1 MKKQFWVSLLTIFLL
16 TFISVAYASFSSVLT
31 ITGEATVVKDT
42 TAPTCGSW
50 YLRDSSLTTQEAY
63 DQNKFINAG
72 TNTTW
77 SNTNKTLFIE
87 CTDNMDDEY
96 GCVNVDTVTT
106 SGSGKRYFKDVKEY
120 TTSIKSDSNTVTV
133 TLKDAYMNERTCT
146 LPVGGSNPYIDK
158 EEPTITITRSAA
170 NKFTY
175 SATDNMSSSVTPRF
189 MVTTSST
196 KPALDDANW
205 SSSASEVTIDN
216 SASKT
221 YYVWAKDGVNITN
234 STISTYLL
242 TKTQGTG
249 TTLTL
254 KYQNN
259 SGATLSTGYVLNGTQ
274 VYATAT
280 PSTGYNTALIKKDST
295 TAATGTGT
303 NSVNT
308 TITVNAA
315 TTISSSATA
324 NTYSIGYTMNGGPN
338 PSTKP
343 TSGTYNANVNISNPG
358 SKSVTIT
365 PNANSSGATVGSA
378 VVATQTFAGWTST
391 TMQGNAQSGST
402 TSNYAAWTG
411 TSTKNTYFKNLR
423 NDTGTVTMVA
433 NWNTSAS
440 TLPTLTAPSG
450 YTCKWYDTQGTSGGT
465 ELGGSGDPY
474 TPSATSG
481 STVNV
486 YARCTANTYYV
497 YYNQGLA
504 TGGWN
509 ATTYATQSRTYPNSV
524 TLRTNSMTKSNTT
537 ANSYT
542 VTYNQGTATGGW
554 DATTYGTQ
562 TSTNT
567 TTYTANGWTTGSTN
581 TNDRDYANGATYGA
595 NSTSNLTLY
604 PNFTTSTTNGGVTT
618 KTNSMTKSNSADSNS
633 YTLTFKQGTATS
645 AAPSAI
651 TNKKY
656 TSYTA
661 NGWTT
666 TSGSTSR
673 TYANNTATGALSSN
687 ITLYPCF
694 SQTVNQKSITL
705 PSAATKSNTN
715 LGTVTFNY
723 NGSGAAATT
732 STAYTT
738 YAFSGWYTA
747 SSGGTKLGNAGASY
761 TPSASIDV
769 YPQFTGTAHSA
780 TFPSPSR
787 TGYTFAGWWTAASG
801 GTQVT
806 SYTGS
811 SNVEY
816 FAHWTENTYSLT
828 FDGVY
833 NTFQAKVLS
842 PTGTVKQTVDITSS
856 SRTISNISYTDIITT
871 TTVGVSKAID
881 GTTFTKVAAS
891 NNPTRTGYSLGNYT
905 MGAENTN
912 AYRYDGSTWYTD
924 YNGSSGCKTF
934 SRMASTQGYNATL
947 TLTWTANVYTIT
959 LDQQSGSG
967 GTATIYEKYSTGYYT
982 DSAATTQMTTSA
994 NPITAPSRSGYTF
1007 GGYYTGT
1014 NGSGTQYIDAN
1025 GKLTSSASTTN
1036 FSSNGSLYAKWTPNT
1051 YYVYYNQGLAT
1062 GGWSTSTYATQSRT
1076 YPNSTTLRTNSM
1088 TKSNTTA
1095 NSYTVTYNQGT
1106 ATDGWSASTYGTQT
1120 SINTTT
1126 YTANGWTTGA
1136 TNLNDPDYANGASF
1150 GSNNTT
1156 NLTLYP
1162 NFTSSTTNGGVTTRT
1177 NSMTKSNSAD
1187 SDSYTLTFKQG
1198 TATSAAPSA
1207 ITNKKY
1213 TSYTAN
1219 GWTTTSG
1226 STSRTYAN
1234 NTATGALSAN
1244 VNLYPCF
1251 SQTVNQKSI
1260 TLPSAATKSNTNL
1273 GTVTFNYNGSGAAS
1287 TTSTGYTTYAF
1298 SGWYTASSGGTKLGN
1313 AGASYTP
1320 SASIDVYPQF
1330 TGTAHSATFPSN
1342 PTRTGYT
1349 FAGWWTAAS
1358 GGTQVTSYTGSS
1370 AVEYFAHW
1378 TPNTYYVYYNQ
1389 GLATGGWSTSTY
1401 ATQSRTYPNST
1412 TLRTNSMTKDNTTA
1426 NSYTV
1431 TYEQGSATGGW
1442 NASTYSAQTSIN
1454 TTTYTANGWTTGSTN
1469 LNDPDYANG
1478 ATFGASNTTNLT
1490 LYPNFTTST
1499 TNGGVIT
1506 RTNNMTISDSD
1517 PIPGPYV
1524 IFITES
1530 DEFSIQATK
1539 YSTYTAAGWSVK
1551 GSGNVH
1557 YDNNVSTGALT
1568 SNITLVPAFFGGTI
1582 VNPITLPSAATKSN
1596 TNLGTVT
1603 FNYNGSGA
1611 AATTSTAYTTYAFK
1625 GWYTAASGGTKLG
1638 NAGDSYTPRTPNNE
1652 YAYPQFTG
1660 TAHSATFPSNP
1671 TRTGYTFAGWWTAAS
1686 GGTQVTSYT
1695 GSSNVEYYAHW
1706 TPITYTIV
1714 YNKSNT
1720 NETGTLPS
1728 NQSATYDV
1736 GITLGTNSMSRP
1748 NSSDTDSYTLTFK
1761 QGTATSAAPSAIT
1774 NKKYTSYTANGW
1786 ATSANAGRSYTSGQ
1800 TNVKNLTSTNNGT
1813 YNLYTS
1819 WSSTVNQKSITL
1831 PAAATKSNTNLG
1843 TVTFNYNGSGA
1854 TSTTSTAYT
1863 TYAFSG
1869 WYTASS
1875 GGTKLGNASASYTP
1889 SASIDVYPQFTGTAH
1904 SATFPSSPTRT
1915 GYTFAGWYTASSG
1928 GTQVTSYTGSSNV
1941 EYYAH
1946 WTPNT
1951 YTIAYTMNNGTDPNP
1966 KPTSGTYDS
1975 NVSIGTTS
1983 IPTKTVT
1990 ITGNANGTGASVGAA
2005 TVNSLTFNGWS
2016 TSSGAG
2022 LQGNAQSGSTTSNLA
2037 SWSGGATT
2045 NKYFKN
2051 LRNGSGTVTL
2061 TANWSTTVTLPTLS
2075 KTGHTCNWYDTSGTS
2090 GGSAF
2095 TTTISQNAATSITI
2109 YARCTANTYNITL
2122 NQQSGSGGT
2131 ATIYEKYGD
2140 GYYLTNN
2147 SGTLSNKMST
2157 TANGVTI
2164 PTRSGY
2170 TFGGYYTSTNGGG
2183 TQYIDASGK
2192 LTSSAS
2198 ATQFSS
2204 AGNLYAKW
2212 TLNTP
2217 ATPTI
2222 SGGATKVYGS
2232 SSTTLTCSN
2241 STTYPSGITK
2251 KYQFGYASSDGGSPG
2266 NWTTESDSNTLT
2278 IAANAYVEQRWYS
2291 CRVRVYDGS
2300 AYSGYATSSTSADT
2314 EMTINN
2320 ATLTF
2325 DANNGTGGGTVYT
2338 KTGQNVVYDG
2348 IRSTSTTSIPT
2359 ASRTGYTFLGW
2370 YDAPSGG
2377 NKVLNADGSFTGT
2390 AVSGYTT
2397 TNAWATTTNRNLYAY
2412 WNGITYTIT
2421 FHYGNSQRYDI
2432 PYTSNTYQTVTIP
2445 TTGKYRL
2452 EAWGAQGGD
2461 SVNNGGESHS
2471 AGAKGAYT
2479 SGVAPFNVDD
2489 TLYVYVGQKPGY
2501 VSSGKADNPGGWNGG
2516 GTGRWDH
2523 GDNDS
2528 SGGGGGAT
2536 DFRYF
2541 GSDTPNLTVNNAV
2554 SLRYRIMVAGGGSGN
2569 AWSGNPGHAGALESV
2584 PRGRATAAV
2593 NQITGNSF
2601 GVGGTSSVT
2610 GKTKVGNSGGGGGY
2624 WGGRPG
2630 GARSGNTDDSG
2641 QGTGGS
2647 SYVSGY
2653 TGAVAVRDNSV
2664 NTPRYA
2670 SDGTTLCTNGTTDNT
2685 CSIHFTG
2692 KVFEDPVMIS
2702 GESAPAEVV
2711 GTDEELEYIMEEP
2724 DGIEVYGH
2732 TGHGH
2737 ARVSLDSVQ
2746 KQVTSGQVI
2755 GSAPLPYGNTYWGI
2769 EEEEGEDE
2777 EGVPFYYSYD
2787 VEYDIHWMDEEG
2799 NEVDLSEPYNAENG
2813 TDLYELG
2820 VPHEYSI
2827 TYVGVEPEQFEVGG
2841 TYPEQY
2847 NALEEYEI
2855 DNPRNGI
2862 LNGTYYKFFGWTSED
2877 ILWPTKT
2884 LEISKGDSG
2893 NKTFT
2898 ANWETKS
2905 VFKVEYDANGGIT
2918 TCPTQTGSYGEHWL
2932 LCDQGATYGN
2942 VEFLG
2947 WYTKPSGGKY
2957 IGTTVSPYFYAFG
2970 DGEYEGD
2977 YILYAHW
2984 DIDAIEYD
2992 YNITQ
2997 SFAANR
3003 MINTYYAPDW
3013 TKTFEVEIKFSIAT
3027 ASKRYF
3033 LFGNY
3038 DNSASNALNL
3048 EVAQNNTIRVYVGKG
3063 STNATF
3069 GSVSTNQE
3077 STVKALWNG
3086 TTQKLTVDVTGG
3098 GTGHYEGTLT
3108 ALANISGKTNR
3119 HFRFGASDYRASSTP
3134 FNTINVKNFVIREFY
3149 GPPLQDSITVP
3160 DPAGHYYLF
3169 EGWTGPNGDTPQYNL
3184 TVPTNSEGLI
3194 SYTANWSTGVSFKG
3208 YSKTFSTSNQYIKFK
3223 NEVTV
3228 VYIDQAR
3235 RVAYT
3240 RERVNFYRTN
3250 DASPNGTYGQGSMT
3264 VRYNWSASYIDRTV
3278 DLAEKHIKQSGINL
3292 WSENWNAYSIS
3303 YRAIP
3308 YSDNGTRSVTLGVKN
3323 FTHVRF
3329 SISTPKNA
3337 TFALPA
3343 IRVKPTE

>member
-1 MKKQFWVSLLTIFLL
+1 MKKHFLVSFLTIFLL

-77 SNTNKTLFIE
+77 SNTDKTLFIE

-216 SASKT
+216 SAAKT

-242 TKTQGTG
+242 TKSQGTG

-259 SGATLSTGYVLNGTQ
+259 SGATLSTGYVLNGTP
-274 VYATAT
+274 VYAEAT

-365 PNANSSGATVGSA
+365 PNANNSGATVGSA

-509 ATTYATQSRTYPNSV
+509 ATTYATQSRTYPNST

-542 VTYNQGTATGGW
+542 VTYNQGTATDGW
-554 DATTYGTQ
+554 NATTYATQ

-581 TNDRDYANGATYGA
+581 LNDPDYANGASFGS
-595 NSTSNLTLY
+595 NSTTNLTLY
-604 PNFTTSTTNGGVTT
+604 PNFTSSTTNGGVTT
-618 KTNSMTKSNSADSNS
+618 KTNNMTKSNSADSDS

-705 PSAATKSNTN
+705 PAAATKSNTN

-738 YAFSGWYTA
+738 YAFNGWYTA
-747 SSGGTKLGNAGASY
+747 STGGTKLGNASATY

-780 TFPSPSR
+780 TFPSNPTR
-787 TGYTFAGWWTAASG
+787 TGYTFAGWYTAASG
-801 GTQVT
+801 GTEVT

-811 SNVEY
+811 SAVEY
-816 FAHWTENTYSLT
+816 YAHWTENTYSLT

-842 PTGTVKQTVDITSS
+842 ASGTVKQTVDITSTS
-856 SRTISNISYTDIITT
+856 KTISNIAYTDIITT
-871 TTVGVSKAID
+871 TTVGVSKAIN

-905 MGAENTN
+905 MGAENTS

-934 SRMASTQGYNATL
+934 SRMASTQGYNAKL
-947 TLTWTANVYTIT
+947 TLTWTPNVYTIV
-959 LDQQSGSG
+959 LNNQSATSA
-967 GTATIYEKYSTGYYT
+967 GTTQVWYKYNTVENNCYYYSNSDLSTCLTNGYDISVPTKTGYTFNGYYT
-982 DSAATTQMTTSA
+982 STS
-994 NPITAPSRSGYTF
+994 
-1007 GGYYTGT
+1007 GG
-1014 NGSGTQYIDAN
+1014 GTQYVN
-1025 GKLTSSASTTN
+1025 SSGSFVNNIYTKVPSQIN
-1036 FSSNGSLYAKWTPNT
+1036 SSYTDTITLYAYWTANT

-1062 GGWSTSTYATQSRT
+1062 GGWDATTYSTQSRT

-1106 ATDGWSASTYGTQT
+1106 ADGGWNATTYAAQT
-1120 SINTTT
+1120 STNTTT
-1126 YTANGWTTGA
+1126 YTANGWTTGS
-1136 TNLNDPDYANGASF
+1136 TNLNDPDYANGATYGANST
-1150 GSNNTT
+1150 SNV
-1156 NLTLYP
+1156 TLYP
-1162 NFTSSTTNGGVTTRT
+1162 NFTTSTTNGGVTTKT

-1273 GTVTFNYNGSGAAS
+1273 GTVTFNYNGSGAAA

-1298 SGWYTASSGGTKLGN
+1298 NGWYTASSGGTKLGN
-1313 AGASYTP
+1313 ASATYTP

-1330 TGTAHSATFPSN
+1330 TSTAHSATFPS
-1342 PTRTGYT
+1342 
-1349 FAGWWTAAS
+1349 
-1358 GGTQVTSYTGSS
+1358 
-1370 AVEYFAHW
+1370 
-1378 TPNTYYVYYNQ
+1378 
-1389 GLATGGWSTSTY
+1389 
-1401 ATQSRTYPNST
+1401 
-1412 TLRTNSMTKDNTTA
+1412 
-1426 NSYTV
+1426 
-1431 TYEQGSATGGW
+1431 
-1442 NASTYSAQTSIN
+1442 
-1454 TTTYTANGWTTGSTN
+1454 
-1469 LNDPDYANG
+1469 
-1478 ATFGASNTTNLT
+1478 
-1490 LYPNFTTST
+1490 
-1499 TNGGVIT
+1499 
-1506 RTNNMTISDSD
+1506 
-1517 PIPGPYV
+1517 
-1524 IFITES
+1524 
-1530 DEFSIQATK
+1530 
-1539 YSTYTAAGWSVK
+1539 
-1551 GSGNVH
+1551 
-1557 YDNNVSTGALT
+1557 
-1568 SNITLVPAFFGGTI
+1568 
-1582 VNPITLPSAATKSN
+1582 
-1596 TNLGTVT
+1596 
-1603 FNYNGSGA
+1603 
-1611 AATTSTAYTTYAFK
+1611 
-1625 GWYTAASGGTKLG
+1625 
-1638 NAGDSYTPRTPNNE
+1638 
-1652 YAYPQFTG
+1652 
-1660 TAHSATFPSNP
+1660 P

-1706 TPITYTIV
+1706 TPITYTVV
-1714 YNKSNT
+1714 YNKSNS

-1728 NQSATYDV
+1728 NQSGTYDV
-1736 GITLGTNSMSRP
+1736 ALTLGTNSMSRP

-1786 ATSANAGRSYTSGQ
+1786 AISANAGRSYTSGQ
-1800 TNVKNLTSTNNGT
+1800 SVSNLTSTNNGT

-1819 WSSTVNQKSITL
+1819 WSSTVNQRSITL
-1831 PAAATKSNTNLG
+1831 PAAATKSNTDLG

-1854 TSTTSTAYT
+1854 TSTTSTGYT

-1875 GGTKLGNASASYTP
+1875 GGTKLGNASATYTP
-1889 SASIDVYPQFTGTAH
+1889 SASIDVYPQFTSTAH

-1915 GYTFAGWYTASSG
+1915 GYIFAGWYTAASG

-1946 WTPNT
+1946 WTANT

-2075 KTGHTCNWYDTSGTS
+2075 KTGHTCSWVDSNGNPFS
-2090 GGSAF
+2090 
-2095 TTTISQNAATSITI
+2095 TTIAQNASTSITV
-2109 YARCTANTYNITL
+2109 YAQCTPNTYNITL

-2131 ATIYEKYGD
+2131 STIYEKYSD
-2140 GYYLTNN
+2140 GYYLNN
-2147 SGTLSNKMST
+2147 SGGVVSNKMST
-2157 TANGVTI
+2157 SANGVTV

-2183 TQYIDASGK
+2183 TQYIDANGK

-2198 ATQFSS
+2198 PTQFSA

-2222 SGGATKVYGS
+2222 SGGATKIYGS
-2232 SSTTLTCSN
+2232 SATTLTCSN

-2251 KYQFGYASSDGGSPG
+2251 KYQFGYATSDGGTPS
-2266 NWTTESDSNTLT
+2266 NWTTESDANTLV

-2291 CRVRVYDGS
+2291 CRVRAYDGS

-2325 DANNGTGGGTVYT
+2325 DANYGTGGGTVYT
-2338 KTGQNVVYDG
+2338 RTGQSVVYNG
-2348 IRSTSTTSIPT
+2348 IRSTTTTSIPT
-2359 ASRTGYTFLGW
+2359 ASRPGYDFMGW
-2370 YDAPSGG
+2370 YDSASGG
-2377 NKVLNADGSFTGT
+2377 NKVLNADGSFAGT
-2390 AVSGYTT
+2390 VSGYTSNNTWVAT
-2397 TNAWATTTNRNLYAY
+2397 TNKTLYAY
-2412 WNGITYTIT
+2412 WNGISYMLT
-2421 FHYGNSQRYDI
+2421 FHYENTQKHDI
-2432 PYTSNTYQTVTIP
+2432 PYTSSNTYQTITIP
-2445 TTGKYRL
+2445 VTGKYRL
-2452 EAWGAQGGD
+2452 EAWGAQGGS
-2461 SVNNGGESHS
+2461 SVNDGGSSHS
-2471 AGAKGAYT
+2471 AGGKGAYT
-2479 SGVAPFNVDD
+2479 AGTASFNQNE
-2489 TLYVYVGQKPGY
+2489 TLYAYVGQQPGY

-2516 GTGRWDH
+2516 GNGRWDH

-2541 GSDTPNLTVNNAV
+2541 GSDTPNLTYNNAV
-2554 SLRYRIMVAGGGSGN
+2554 SLRYRIMVAGGGSGS
-2569 AWSGNPGHAGALESV
+2569 AWSSAPGPGGALESSL
-2584 PRGRATAAV
+2584 RGRVTSRT
-2593 NQITGNSF
+2593 NQTTGASF
-2601 GVGGTSSVT
+2601 GTGGTSGVT

-2624 WGGRPG
+2624 WGGYAG

-2647 SYVSGY
+2647 SYISGY
-2653 TGAVAVRDNSV
+2653 TGSVAVISNAA

-2670 SDGTTLCTNGTTDNT
+2670 SDGTTLCANGTTDNT

-2702 GESAPAEVV
+2702 GDSAPTEVV

-2732 TGHGH
+2732 AGHGH
-2737 ARVSLDSVQ
+2737 AKISLESTT
-2746 KQVTSGQVI
+2746 KQVTSGQAI
-2755 GSAPLPYGNTYWGI
+2755 GAAPLPYGDTFTDI
-2769 EEEEGEDE
+2769 VEEEGVDDNDI
-2777 EGVPFYYSYD
+2777 PYYYSYD
-2787 VEYDIHWMDEEG
+2787 VLYDIHWAYKDSDDEDIPI
-2799 NEVDLSEPYNAENG
+2799 DLGDPYDPSYG
-2813 TDLYELG
+2813 TDLYAYG
-2820 VPHEYSI
+2820 IPHEYSI
-2827 TYVGVEPEQFEVGG
+2827 TYNGVSYEETNDLFPYDANHP
-2841 TYPEQY
+2841 THY
-2847 NALEEYEI
+2847 NSLDEFTI
-2855 DNPRNGI
+2855 DNPVDHYVTSN
-2862 LNGTYYKFFGWTSED
+2862 NEYYIFEGWTGTDLVLNTFNLD
-2877 ILWPTKT
+2877 IQ
-2884 LEISKGDSG
+2884 KGDSG
-2893 NKTFT
+2893 NKEFT
-2898 ANWETKS
+2898 ANWTQKTTFS
-2905 VFKVEYDANGGIT
+2905 ITYNANGGTT
-2918 TCPTQTGSYGEHWL
+2918 TCPNQTGSYGDRVWICLDEP
-2932 LCDQGATYGN
+2932 TYGD

-2947 WYTKPSGGKY
+2947 WYTKPSGGKL
-2957 IGTTVSPYFYAFG
+2957 VSPYDGKWYAFG
-2970 DGEYEGD
+2970 NGNENYGD
-2977 YILYAHW
+2977 WVLYAHW
-2984 DIDAIEYD
+2984 DIDAIEFN
-2992 YNITQ
+2992 YNINR
-2997 SFAANR
+2997 SFAGHR
-3003 MINTYYAPDW
+3003 MIDTYYTVDW
-3013 TKTFEVEIKFSIAT
+3013 SKTIEFETKVQVST
-3027 ASKRYF
+3027 ASKRYL

-3038 DNSASNALNL
+3038 DNSSANALNL
-3048 EVAQNNTIRVYVGKG
+3048 EIAQNNTIRVYVGKG

-3069 GSVSTNQE
+3069 GSISVNKEITI
-3077 STVKALWNG
+3077 KALWNG
-3086 TTQKLTVDVTGG
+3086 TTKKLTVDVSGG
-3098 GTGHYEGTLT
+3098 GTGHYEATLSALTGT
-3108 ALANISGKTNR
+3108 ANRRMRI
-3119 HFRFGASDYRASSTP
+3119 GAADYRASTSP
-3134 FNTINVKNFVIREFY
+3134 FNTINVKSFIIREFY
-3149 GPPLQDSITVP
+3149 DETLQENVTVP
-3160 DPAGHYYLF
+3160 DPAGHYLLF
-3169 EGWTGPNGDTPQYNL
+3169 DGWTGANGDTPQYGL
-3184 TVPTNSEGLI
+3184 TVPIGSEGLI
-3194 SYTANWSTGVSFKG
+3194 SYTANWSTGVSFQG
-3208 YSKTFSTSNQYIKFK
+3208 YSKTFSTSNKYIKFK

-3235 RVAYT
+3235 RYAYT
-3240 RERVNFYRTN
+3240 RERVYFYRTN
-3250 DASPNGTYGQGSMT
+3250 TGYNTYGQGSMT

-3278 DLAEKHIKQSGINL
+3278 DLAGKKINENGITL
-3292 WSENWNAYSIS
+3292 WSENWNAYSVG

-3308 YSDNGTRSVTLGVKN
+3308 YLDNGTRSVTLGVKN
-3323 FTHVRF
+3323 FTHAIF
-3329 SISTPKNA
+3329 SVSTPKNA

>member
-1 MKKQFWVSLLTIFLL
+1 MKKHFWISFLTIFLL

-31 ITGEATVVKDT
+31 ITGEATVAKDT

-77 SNTNKTLFIE
+77 TNTDKTLFIE
-87 CTDNMDDEY
+87 CTDNMDGEY
-96 GCVNVDTVTT
+96 GCINVDTVTT
-106 SGSGKRYFKDVKEY
+106 NGSVKRYFKDVKNY
-120 TTSIKSDSNTVTV
+120 TTSIKSDSNTITV
-133 TLKDAYMNERTCT
+133 TLKDAYLNERTCT

-158 EEPTITITRSAA
+158 EGPTVTITRSAA

-175 SATDNMSSSVTPRF
+175 SATDNMSSSVTPQY

-196 KPALDDANW
+196 KPAIDSANW
-205 SSSASEVTIDN
+205 SSTASEVTIDN
-216 SASKT
+216 SAAKT

-242 TKTQGTG
+242 TKSQGTG
-249 TTLTL
+249 TTLNL

-274 VYATAT
+274 VYSEAT

-324 NTYSIGYTMNGGPN
+324 NSYTIAYTMNGGPN
-338 PSTKP
+338 PTTKP
-343 TSGTYNANVNISNPG
+343 TSGTYNSNVNISNPG
-358 SKSVTIT
+358 SKSITIT

-378 VVATQTFAGWTST
+378 VVTTQTFAGWTST

-402 TSNYAAWTG
+402 TSNYASWDG
-411 TSTKNTYFKNLR
+411 SSTTNTYFKNLR

-433 NWNTSAS
+433 NWNTSAT

-450 YTCKWYDTQGTSGGT
+450 YTCKWYDTQGTSGGN
-465 ELGGSGDPY
+465 ELGGSGTQY

-481 STVNV
+481 STINV

-504 TGGWN
+504 TGGWS
-509 ATTYATQSRTYPNSV
+509 TSTYATQSRTYPNSV

-542 VTYNQGTATGGW
+542 VTYNQGTATSGW
-554 DATTYGTQ
+554 DASTYGTQ
-562 TSTNT
+562 TSVNT
-567 TTYTANGWTTGSTN
+567 TSYTANGWTTGSTN
-581 TNDRDYANGATYGA
+581 
-595 NSTSNLTLY
+595 
-604 PNFTTSTTNGGVTT
+604 
-618 KTNSMTKSNSADSNS
+618 
-633 YTLTFKQGTATS
+633 
-645 AAPSAI
+645 
-651 TNKKY
+651 
-656 TSYTA
+656 
-661 NGWTT
+661 
-666 TSGSTSR
+666 
-673 TYANNTATGALSSN
+673 
-687 ITLYPCF
+687 
-694 SQTVNQKSITL
+694 
-705 PSAATKSNTN
+705 
-715 LGTVTFNY
+715 
-723 NGSGAAATT
+723 
-732 STAYTT
+732 
-738 YAFSGWYTA
+738 
-747 SSGGTKLGNAGASY
+747 
-761 TPSASIDV
+761 
-769 YPQFTGTAHSA
+769 
-780 TFPSPSR
+780 
-787 TGYTFAGWWTAASG
+787 
-801 GTQVT
+801 
-806 SYTGS
+806 
-811 SNVEY
+811 
-816 FAHWTENTYSLT
+816 
-828 FDGVY
+828 
-833 NTFQAKVLS
+833 
-842 PTGTVKQTVDITSS
+842 
-856 SRTISNISYTDIITT
+856 
-871 TTVGVSKAID
+871 
-881 GTTFTKVAAS
+881 
-891 NNPTRTGYSLGNYT
+891 
-905 MGAENTN
+905 
-912 AYRYDGSTWYTD
+912 
-924 YNGSSGCKTF
+924 
-934 SRMASTQGYNATL
+934 
-947 TLTWTANVYTIT
+947 
-959 LDQQSGSG
+959 
-967 GTATIYEKYSTGYYT
+967 
-982 DSAATTQMTTSA
+982 
-994 NPITAPSRSGYTF
+994 
-1007 GGYYTGT
+1007 
-1014 NGSGTQYIDAN
+1014 
-1025 GKLTSSASTTN
+1025 
-1036 FSSNGSLYAKWTPNT
+1036 
-1051 YYVYYNQGLAT
+1051 
-1062 GGWSTSTYATQSRT
+1062 
-1076 YPNSTTLRTNSM
+1076 
-1088 TKSNTTA
+1088 
-1095 NSYTVTYNQGT
+1095 
-1106 ATDGWSASTYGTQT
+1106 
-1120 SINTTT
+1120 
-1126 YTANGWTTGA
+1126 
-1136 TNLNDPDYANGASF
+1136 LNDPDYANGATF
-1150 GSNNTT
+1150 GASNTT

-1162 NFTSSTTNGGVTTRT
+1162 NFTTSTTNGGVTTRT

-1234 NTATGALSAN
+1234 NTATGALSSN
-1244 VNLYPCF
+1244 ITLYPCF

-1260 TLPSAATKSNTNL
+1260 TLPA
-1273 GTVTFNYNGSGAAS
+1273 
-1287 TTSTGYTTYAF
+1287 
-1298 SGWYTASSGGTKLGN
+1298 
-1313 AGASYTP
+1313 
-1320 SASIDVYPQF
+1320 
-1330 TGTAHSATFPSN
+1330 
-1342 PTRTGYT
+1342 
-1349 FAGWWTAAS
+1349 
-1358 GGTQVTSYTGSS
+1358 
-1370 AVEYFAHW
+1370 
-1378 TPNTYYVYYNQ
+1378 
-1389 GLATGGWSTSTY
+1389 
-1401 ATQSRTYPNST
+1401 
-1412 TLRTNSMTKDNTTA
+1412 
-1426 NSYTV
+1426 
-1431 TYEQGSATGGW
+1431 
-1442 NASTYSAQTSIN
+1442 
-1454 TTTYTANGWTTGSTN
+1454 
-1469 LNDPDYANG
+1469 
-1478 ATFGASNTTNLT
+1478 
-1490 LYPNFTTST
+1490 
-1499 TNGGVIT
+1499 
-1506 RTNNMTISDSD
+1506 
-1517 PIPGPYV
+1517 
-1524 IFITES
+1524 
-1530 DEFSIQATK
+1530 
-1539 YSTYTAAGWSVK
+1539 
-1551 GSGNVH
+1551 
-1557 YDNNVSTGALT
+1557 
-1568 SNITLVPAFFGGTI
+1568 
-1582 VNPITLPSAATKSN
+1582 AATKSN

-1611 AATTSTAYTTYAFK
+1611 AATTSTAYTTYAFN
-1625 GWYTAASGGTKLG
+1625 GWYTASSGGTKLG
-1638 NAGDSYTPRTPNNE
+1638 NASATYTPS
-1652 YAYPQFTG
+1652 ASIDVYPQFTG
-1660 TAHSATFPSNP
+1660 TAHSATFPSP
-1671 TRTGYTFAGWWTAAS
+1671 TRTGYTFAGWWTASS

-1706 TPITYTIV
+1706 TPITYTVV

-1736 GITLGTNSMSRP
+1736 ALTLGTNSMSRP
-1748 NSSDTDSYTLTFK
+1748 NSADSDSYTLTFK

-1800 TNVKNLTSTNNGT
+1800 SVSNLTSTNNGT

-1819 WSSTVNQKSITL
+1819 WNSQVNQKSITL
-1831 PAAATKSNTNLG
+1831 PSAATKNNTNLG
-1843 TVTFNYNGSGA
+1843 TVTFNYNGSGTA
-1854 TSTTSTAYT
+1854 DTTSTGYT
-1863 TYAFSG
+1863 SYSFTG
-1869 WYTASS
+1869 WYTSQT
-1875 GGTKLGNASASYTP
+1875 GGTKLGDAGATYTP
-1889 SASIDVYPQFTGTAH
+1889 SASIDVYPQFSSTAH
-1904 SATFPSSPTRT
+1904 SATFPSSPSRT
-1915 GYTFAGWYTASSG
+1915 GYVFAGWYTAASG
-1928 GTQVTSYTGSSNV
+1928 GTQVTSYTGTSAV
-1941 EYYAH
+1941 TYYAH

-1983 IPTKTVT
+1983 IPSKIVT
-1990 ITGNANGTGASVGAA
+1990 ITGNANGTGASVGSA
-2005 TVNSLTFNGWS
+2005 TVSSQTFNGWS
-2016 TSSGAG
+2016 SSSGAG
-2022 LQGNAQSGSTTSNLA
+2022 LGSGAKTGTAASPSTAWNGST
-2037 SWSGGATT
+2037 TT

-2051 LRNGSGTVTL
+2051 LRDTSGTVTL
-2061 TANWSTTVTLPTLS
+2061 TANWSGTATLPTVT
-2075 KTGHTCNWYDTSGTS
+2075 KTGYTCSWYDASGTS
-2090 GGSAF
+2090 GGNYVGASGGSY
-2095 TTTISQNAATSITI
+2095 TVSSGSS
-2109 YARCTANTYNITL
+2109 YAVTVYAQCTANTYNITL
-2122 NQQSGSGGT
+2122 NQQGGSGGT
-2131 ATIYEKYGD
+2131 GTIYEKYGD
-2140 GYYLTNN
+2140 GYYLNN
-2147 SGTLSNKMST
+2147 SSGAVSNKMST
-2157 TANGVTI
+2157 SANGVTV

-2183 TQYIDASGK
+2183 TQYIDANGK

-2198 ATQFSS
+2198 PTQFSA

-2325 DANNGTGGGTVYT
+2325 NANNGTGGGTVYT

-2348 IRSTSTTSIPT
+2348 IRSTTTTSIPT
-2359 ASRTGYTFLGW
+2359 ASRPGYDFLGW

-2377 NKVLNADGSFTGT
+2377 NKVLNADGSFTGV
-2390 AVSGYTT
+2390 AVSGYTST
-2397 TNAWATTTNRNLYAY
+2397 DKWVATTDKTLYAY

-2421 FHYGNSQRYDI
+2421 FHYGDTQKNDI
-2432 PYTSNTYQTVTIP
+2432 PYTSSNTYQTVTIP

-2461 SVNNGGESHS
+2461 SVNDGGSSHS

-2479 SGVAPFNVDD
+2479 SGVAPFDEDD
-2489 TLYVYVGQKPGY
+2489 TLYVYVGQRPGY
-2501 VSSGKADNPGGWNGG
+2501 VSSGKADNSGGWNGG

-2528 SGGGGGAT
+2528 AGGGGGAT

-2569 AWSGNPGHAGALESV
+2569 AWSSNPGPGGALASL

-2593 NQITGNSF
+2593 NQTTGNAF

-2653 TGAVAVRDNSV
+2653 TGAVAVISNAA

-2670 SDGTTLCTNGTTDNT
+2670 SDGTTLCADGTTDNT

-2702 GESAPAEVV
+2702 GESPSTDII

-2732 TGHGH
+2732 TGHGY

-2755 GSAPLPYGNTYWGI
+2755 GSPPLPYGNTYWGTH
-2769 EEEEGEDE
+2769 EEEGEDE

-2787 VEYDIHWMDEEG
+2787 IEYDINWAYKAIVETEDEEG
-2799 NEVDLSEPYNAENG
+2799 NPIYMEEDFPIDLNETYDTLYG
-2813 TDLYELG
+2813 TEFYAYG
-2820 VPHEYSI
+2820 TPHEYSI
-2827 TYVGVEPEQFEVGG
+2827 TYEGVSENQWYSGYGPGRYYIEH
-2841 TYPEQY
+2841 PSHY
-2847 NALEEYEI
+2847 NSLDEI
-2855 DNPRNGI
+2855 TIPNPVSGMY
-2862 LNGTYYKFFGWTSED
+2862 NGTYYKFLGWTTQDNLS
-2877 ILWPTKT
+2877 PTT
-2884 LEISKGDSG
+2884 SFEINKGDYG
-2893 NKTFT
+2893 DLELT

-2905 VFKVEYDANGGIT
+2905 TFTVRYDGNGGIT
-2918 TCPTQTGSYGEHWL
+2918 NCPSGSGSYGDFWY
-2932 LCDQGATYGN
+2932 LCTDTPTYGN
-2942 VEFLG
+2942 VQFLG
-2947 WYTKPSGGKY
+2947 WYTEPTDGE
-2957 IGTTVSPYFYAFG
+2957 PMG
-2970 DGEYEGD
+2970 DGTYAYQYQYGHGNYEGD
-2977 YILYAHW
+2977 YVLYAHW
-2984 DIDAIEYD
+2984 DIDAIEYN
-2992 YNITQ
+2992 YNISQ

-3003 MINTYYAPDW
+3003 MMNTYYAPDW
-3013 TKTFEVEIKFSIAT
+3013 TKTFEVEIKFSVAT

-3038 DNSASNALNL
+3038 DNSATNALNL

-3063 STNATF
+3063 TTNATF
-3069 GSVSTNQE
+3069 GSVSTNQDI
-3077 STVKALWNG
+3077 TVKALWNG

-3119 HFRFGASDYRASSTP
+3119 NFRFGASDYRASSTP

-3149 GPPLQDSITVP
+3149 SPPLQANDIVVP

-3169 EGWTGPNGDTPQYNL
+3169 EGWTGTNGTTPEYGL

-3194 SYTANWSTGVSFKG
+3194 SYKANWSTGVSFKA

-3235 RVAYT
+3235 RRAYT
-3240 RERVNFYRTN
+3240 RERVYFYRTN
-3250 DASPNGTYGQGSMT
+3250 TGYNTYGQGSMK
-3264 VRYNWSASYIDRTV
+3264 VKYNWSAGSQTWTV
-3278 DLAEKHIKQSGINL
+3278 DLAGKKINENGINL
-3292 WSENWNAYSIS
+3292 WSENWNAYSIG
-3303 YRAIP
+3303 YRTIP
-3308 YSDNGTRSVTLGVKN
+3308 YLDNGTRSVTLSVTS
-3323 FTHVRF
+3323 FTHAIF
-3329 SISTPKNA
+3329 SVSTPKNA
-3337 TFALPA
+3337 SFSLPA
-3343 IRVKPTE
+3343 IRAKP